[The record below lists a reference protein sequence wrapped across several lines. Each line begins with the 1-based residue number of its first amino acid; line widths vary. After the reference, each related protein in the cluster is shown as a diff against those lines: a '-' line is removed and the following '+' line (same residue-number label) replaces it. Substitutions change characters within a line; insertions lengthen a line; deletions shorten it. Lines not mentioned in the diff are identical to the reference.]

1 MVARV
6 RALCE
11 SAAKLRRVGVVI
23 MGAVPP
29 ITDEELERIARDL
42 ESDRVERKE
51 ALTDR
56 AKAAQA
62 VCAFANDLPGHRLP
76 GYLLIG
82 VTDEGLPSGLPITD
96 ELLRDLG
103 GLREDGN
110 ILPLPSI
117 AVGKRLLDGIEIA
130 VVEVMPSSVPPGRY
144 KGVVWIRIGP
154 RRAMATP
161 EEEARLSERR
171 RAADLPFDARPLPSA
186 SLDDLDLDLFER
198 TYLPAALAPEVLAA
212 NDRSIAHQLAA
223 LRFATLD
230 GVPTIAG
237 MVTVGRDATSFVP
250 GAFVQFLRFDGSAI
264 TDQVIA
270 EHRIARPLPD
280 LLREL
285 DEVLRSNVRT
295 SVDLV
300 SAPVEQ
306 RRPDYPLAALQ
317 QLTRNALMH
326 RTYETSTAPVRITWL
341 SDRIEIQNPGGPFG
355 QVTVE
360 NFGRP
365 GVADY
370 RNPTIAEAMRQLG
383 YVQRFGV
390 GIATARRALSENGNP
405 PPRFQIEPTYVSVTI
420 GPA

>member
-1 MVARV
+1 VAI
-6 RALCE
+6 
-11 SAAKLRRVGVVI
+11 VI
-23 MGAVPP
+23 MGTVPP
-29 ITDEELERIARDL
+29 ITDEELERIARDH

-56 AKAAQA
+56 AKVAQA
-62 VCAFANDLPGHRLP
+62 VCAFANDLPGHGLP

-82 VTDEGLPSGLPITD
+82 VTDEGLPSRLPITD

-117 AVGKRLLDGIEIA
+117 AVGKRLLDGIQIA
-130 VVEVMPSSVPPGRY
+130 VVEVVPSSVPPVRY

-171 RAADLPFDARPLPSA
+171 RGADLPFDSRPLPSA
-186 SLDDLDLDLFER
+186 AIDDLDLELFEK
-198 TYLPAALAPEVLAA
+198 TYLPSALAPEVLTA
-212 NDRSIAHQLAA
+212 NDRSIRHQLAA
-223 LRFATLD
+223 LHLATPD
-230 GVPTIAG
+230 GTPTVAG
-237 MVTVGRDATSFVP
+237 MVTVGLDPSSLVP
-250 GAFVQFLRFDGSAI
+250 GAFIQFLRFDGSSI
-264 TDQVIA
+264 TDRVID

-285 DEVLRSNVRT
+285 DEILRINIRT
-295 SVDLV
+295 SVDLT
-300 SAPVEQ
+300 STPVEQ
-306 RRPDYPLAALQ
+306 RHPDYPLVALQ

-326 RTYETSTAPVRITWL
+326 RTYEISTAPMRVTWL
-341 SDRIEIQNPGGPFG
+341 SDRIEIQSPGGPFG
-355 QVTVE
+355 QVTAE
-360 NFGRP
+360 NFGEP
-365 GVADY
+365 GVTDY
-370 RNPTIAEAMRQLG
+370 RNPMIAEAMRQLG

-420 GPA
+420 APA